1 MSKMIEVNG
10 RSYKAPGAPT
20 VVICLDGCDPAYF
33 DRGIPDG
40 VFPTIGLFQDIGY
53 FGHADSVLPTFTNPN
68 NVSIVTGAP
77 PSVHGI
83 SGNYYLDR
91 ETGREVMIT
100 DASPMRCETILARMS
115 QSGVSTAA
123 ITAKDKLRKMLG
135 RNLTGISFSSE
146 RADEATVSENGI
158 TSIEALV
165 GRPKPDMY
173 SADLSLYVLDAGI
186 RLLQQQAAKLLYLS
200 LSDYVQHRYAPGEP
214 EADSFHRAVD
224 GRVRQMVDLGAV
236 VGLVADHG
244 MNDKARPDGEPNV
257 IFLEEELDRRFG
269 AGAAR
274 VICPITDPFVR
285 HHGALGSF
293 VRVYLRK
300 AKDEQALMT
309 VSASLPGVA
318 AVIDGSE
325 AAQRFEMPLD
335 REGDFVVLADAHTV
349 IGSRRAEHDL
359 SGLAGHR
366 LRSHG
371 GLDEQRVPFILSR
384 ALNTNYQLIAKSRR
398 LRNFDIFD
406 FALNGVE

>member
-1 MSKMIEVNG
+1 MRHWT
-10 RSYKAPGAPT
+10 RSALLRYK
-20 VVICLDGCDPAYF
+20 IF
-33 DRGIPDG
+33 D
-40 VFPTIGLFQDIGY
+40 F
-53 FGHADSVLPTFTNPN
+53 
-68 NVSIVTGAP
+68 
-77 PSVHGI
+77 
-83 SGNYYLDR
+83 
-91 ETGREVMIT
+91 
-100 DASPMRCETILARMS
+100 
-115 QSGVSTAA
+115 
-123 ITAKDKLRKMLG
+123 
-135 RNLTGISFSSE
+135 FSS
-146 RADEATVSENGI
+146 
-158 TSIEALV
+158 L
-165 GRPKPDMY
+165 
-173 SADLSLYVLDAGI
+173 
-186 RLLQQQAAKLLYLS
+186 
-200 LSDYVQHRYAPGEP
+200 
-214 EADSFHRAVD
+214 
-224 GRVRQMVDLGAV
+224 
-236 VGLVADHG
+236 
-244 MNDKARPDGEPNV
+244 
-257 IFLEEELDRRFG
+257 
-269 AGAAR
+269 
-274 VICPITDPFVR
+274 
-285 HHGALGSF
+285 LGSF